1 MQQQASGRHRNS
13 GGMKRIYSIDFTR
26 GLVMIIMALDHVR
39 DLIHVDSIAESPTN
53 LSTTTPILFF
63 TRWITHLCAPIFVFL
78 AGTSAF
84 LSFQKERNIVE
95 TRKFLMKR
103 GIWLLLLE
111 FTVVNFGMFFDAGF
125 HLFIFEVIGAF
136 GVGFIVLSLLLPLS
150 ATLIGITGL
159 VIIFA
164 HGLFPLLPLQPGTF
178 ATAVGSLFSLN
189 LIPLSE
195 HRNLLIAY
203 PPIPWLGIMLA
214 GYGAGQFFRLAEQQR
229 RMVFLKIGAGAV
241 SLFLLLRAVNVYG
254 DPSPWTTQKDSIYT
268 FLSFLNVSKYP
279 PSLLFCLITLGIM
292 FLILFLAENA
302 NNRLANFVGVYGKV
316 PLFYFIVHFYLIHLA
331 LLVVLGAQGFSW
343 SELDFASGTFGRP
356 KDVASG
362 LPVGAVHAIWIAVVL
377 VLYFPCRWYWRYK
390 ASHSSRWLRYL

>member
-178 ATAVGSLFSLN
+178 ATAVGSRFQ
-189 LIPLSE
+189 P
-195 HRNLLIAY
+195 
-203 PPIPWLGIMLA
+203 
-214 GYGAGQFFRLAEQQR
+214 
-229 RMVFLKIGAGAV
+229 
-241 SLFLLLRAVNVYG
+241 
-254 DPSPWTTQKDSIYT
+254 
-268 FLSFLNVSKYP
+268 
-279 PSLLFCLITLGIM
+279 
-292 FLILFLAENA
+292 
-302 NNRLANFVGVYGKV
+302 GK
-316 PLFYFIVHFYLIHLA
+316 
-331 LLVVLGAQGFSW
+331 
-343 SELDFASGTFGRP
+343 E
-356 KDVASG
+356 
-362 LPVGAVHAIWIAVVL
+362 
-377 VLYFPCRWYWRYK
+377 
-390 ASHSSRWLRYL
+390 